1 VVGQVQGFQ
10 LDQFFQALSR
20 LGPMRLAAML
30 GITAGI
36 TIALVMLSSGIGQVD
51 KGLLYS
57 ELNLKEAGEISARLD
72 QMGIKYD
79 LRNGGSAIFVERGK
93 IETAKLT
100 LAGENLPSSG
110 SVGYDIFDQTS
121 SMGQTTFIQNTNR
134 LRALQGELER
144 TISTIAGIDAARVL
158 LALPERQLFQT
169 ETEKATASITIK
181 VRGGAIGSQQINAI
195 RHLVAAAVPKLAVQN
210 VTIVDDTGRV
220 LAGGDDTAENGGR
233 NGADQRAN
241 VEETLSRKI
250 RQVLATIV
258 GTNGVEVQINAELD
272 LNRITETSII
282 YDPDGQVVV
291 SSDTSEQI
299 SDEKDQQQNGAVT
312 IGQNI
317 PGAPDDAFEPGSS
330 ATTSSTTETINFSN
344 SKTETTRIY
353 QSGAVTRLSI
363 AVNVDGQ
370 TETDAEG
377 NISWTP
383 RSAEEMLQIE
393 NLVKS
398 AVGFNVARND
408 QLEVTNIRFMKP
420 TPLTIDGA
428 AQSAGFDK
436 NDIMR
441 MIELGILAI
450 VSVVV
455 VFFLGRPLLSTLAS
469 GGSMGG
475 GGALP
480 ALAGAGGGALGGM
493 PQLPGMGQNH
503 TPTNMMALPAPDPGA
518 HFEDEGIDVS
528 KIEGQVKA
536 SSVKKV
542 AGIVDAHPEE
552 SMSILRGWLHEA

>member
-1 VVGQVQGFQ
+1 M
-10 LDQFFQALSR
+10 DQFFQALSR

-272 LNRITETSII
+272 LNRITETSVI

-480 ALAGAGGGALGGM
+480 ALAGAGGGALGACRNC
-493 PQLPGMGQNH
+493 PEW
-503 TPTNMMALPAPDPGA
+503 A
-518 HFEDEGIDVS
+518 
-528 KIEGQVKA
+528 KIIHRQ
-536 SSVKKV
+536 
-542 AGIVDAHPEE
+542 I
-552 SMSILRGWLHEA
+552 